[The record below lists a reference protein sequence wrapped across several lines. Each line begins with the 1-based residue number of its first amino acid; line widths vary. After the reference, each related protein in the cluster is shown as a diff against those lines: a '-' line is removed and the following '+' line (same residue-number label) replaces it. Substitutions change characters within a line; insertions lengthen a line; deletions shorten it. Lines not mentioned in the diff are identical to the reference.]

1 MHKQIN
7 ELLQKPMDR
16 KDFLK
21 HVALGVAVM
30 TGGAALVKTLVGHD
44 AQKSLS
50 DSSAGYGNA
59 AYGGAATP
67 KMSRPNSKLVQ

>member
-1 MHKQIN
+1 MHKQID

-30 TGGAALVKTLVGHD
+30 TGGAALVKTLAGHD
-44 AQKSLS
+44 SHKAVANMPS
-50 DSSAGYGNA
+50 GYGSA
-59 AYGGAATP
+59 AYGGASSP
-67 KMSRPNSKLVQ
+67 KMSQPGSKLVQ

>member
-30 TGGAALVKTLVGHD
+30 SGGAALVKTLVGHD
-44 AQKSLS
+44 SQKALADMPS
-50 DSSAGYGNA
+50 GYGSA
-59 AYGGAATP
+59 AYGGAASQ
-67 KMSRPNSKLVQ
+67 KMSQPSSRLVQ

>member
-7 ELLQKPMDR
+7 QLLQKPMDR

-21 HVALGVAVM
+21 HVVLGVAVM

-44 AQKSLS
+44 APKNVAAMS
-50 DSSAGYGNA
+50 GYGSS
-59 AYGGAATP
+59 AYGGVP
-67 KMSRPNSKLVQ
+67 GQKMAQPRTKLVQ